1 MRLEQKYFVPFML
14 AVALLCVLLITYFN
28 FRSAGQQQQNFTD
41 RIAEGRELYTHS
53 YPTYFQ
59 DDAISPD
66 SLASIDSGHVAILF
80 WASWSDRSV
89 TALHELQEIA
99 REFHA
104 QPEEE
109 KAKLHIVAAAIKD
122 GENYIDEIRQET
134 ASSAAVYFVEGDEIY
149 NELRLPGLPAIVVF
163 DAAGNLY
170 GARYGF
176 SSAAD
181 YAFIRQLHDLPAE

>member
-1 MRLEQKYFVPFML
+1 ML
-14 AVALLCVLLITYFN
+14 VVALLCVLLITYFN
-28 FRSAGQQQQNFTD
+28 FRSAGQQQQNFTE

-53 YPTYFQ
+53 YPAYFQ

-66 SLASIDSGHVAILF
+66 SLVKKNSGHVAILF

-89 TALHELQEIA
+89 TALRELQQIA
-99 REFHA
+99 RELQA
-104 QPEEE
+104 RPAEEMT
-109 KAKLHIVAAAIKD
+109 KLHIVAAAIKD
-122 GENYIDEIRQET
+122 GKNYIDEIRQET
-134 ASSAAVYFVEGDEIY
+134 ASSATVYFVEGDEIY

-163 DAAGNLY
+163 DSTGKLY

-181 YAFIRQLHDLPAE
+181 YTFIRQLNHGPAE